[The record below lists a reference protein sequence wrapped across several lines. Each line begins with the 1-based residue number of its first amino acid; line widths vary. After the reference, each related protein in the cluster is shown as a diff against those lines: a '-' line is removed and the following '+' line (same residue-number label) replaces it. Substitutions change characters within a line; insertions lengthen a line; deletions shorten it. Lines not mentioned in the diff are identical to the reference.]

1 MAKEGEEGGKEM
13 RDNEF
18 CQTSDRL
25 HLTHM
30 DTHMHAHTHT
40 HTHTPE
46 NQNGLLSAFLAHSDS
61 CA

>member
-1 MAKEGEEGGKEM
+1 MEKEGEEGGKEM

-18 CQTSDRL
+18 CQTSESRL
-25 HLTHM
+25 HLTRM
-30 DTHMHAHTHT
+30 

-46 NQNGLLSAFLAHSDS
+46 NQNGLLSAFSIHSDS